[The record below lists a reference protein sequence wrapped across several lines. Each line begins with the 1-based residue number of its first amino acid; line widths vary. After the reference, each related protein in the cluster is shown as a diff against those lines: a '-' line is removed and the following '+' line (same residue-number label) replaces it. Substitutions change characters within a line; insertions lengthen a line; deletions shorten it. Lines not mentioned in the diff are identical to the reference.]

1 VISKRAHANKNG
13 LPFSSAELFSHS
25 SFLRTMQEIFNVDP
39 DEGFPFLGAAAVAND
54 LSALFAPGV
63 IK

>member
-39 DEGFPFLGAAAVAND
+39 ERGFPFLGAAAVAND
-54 LSALFAPGV
+54 LSALFEHGAV
-63 IK
+63 K

>member
-1 VISKRAHANKNG
+1 
-13 LPFSSAELFSHS
+13 
-25 SFLRTMQEIFNVDP
+25 MQEIFNVDP